1 MHAATQS
8 AADFLSPFAGQDMA
22 TLLDARAAA
31 RGAHPFLIW
40 APFESEARTWSYAQF
55 AAEVAR
61 LAGGLAARG
70 IVAGDRVIVHM
81 ENCPELLLVWFACAR
96 LGAVCVP
103 TNALAA
109 GPELTWFAELSGA
122 RAAITQPRFAALLAA
137 HCPALEWLAVTVD
150 DSGAPAS
157 AAPPAGALRF
167 AELHAAPLAART
179 PDPAAAASIMFTSG
193 TTSRSKGV
201 LWTHANA
208 LWGAR
213 LGALQQG
220 LRGEDVYQVCLPL
233 FHVVALSWSIFPALW
248 AGASV
253 LLQPRFSA
261 SRYWPAALAHGATVA
276 SHVHFTAGVLAQ
288 QPVPAGHRFRLWGN
302 SIWLP
307 EQRAHFG
314 IPIIG
319 WWGMTEVISQ
329 GIVGDPQ
336 APQDPRTIGRPSL
349 GYRIKVVDDAGLP
362 VPPGTPGNLLLGG
375 VPGLSLFAAYWNDP
389 QATTAAFDA
398 AGWFI
403 TGDRVIVHADGAIR
417 FAERAKDVL
426 KVGGEGVSA
435 AEIERVV
442 LEVRGVR
449 ECAVVGR
456 PDASYGE
463 VAIAFVTLHA
473 DAPDDVPARAIE
485 HCRASLARFK
495 VPREVRVIEEMPRVS
510 IGKIGKGEL
519 RKRLAAG

>member
-1 MHAATQS
+1 
-8 AADFLSPFAGQDMA
+8 
-22 TLLDARAAA
+22 
-31 RGAHPFLIW
+31 
-40 APFESEARTWSYAQF
+40 
-55 AAEVAR
+55 
-61 LAGGLAARG
+61 
-70 IVAGDRVIVHM
+70 
-81 ENCPELLLVWFACAR
+81 
-96 LGAVCVP
+96 
-103 TNALAA
+103 
-109 GPELTWFAELSGA
+109 
-122 RAAITQPRFAALLAA
+122 
-137 HCPALEWLAVTVD
+137 
-150 DSGAPAS
+150 
-157 AAPPAGALRF
+157 
-167 AELHAAPLAART
+167 
-179 PDPAAAASIMFTSG
+179 MFTSG

-389 QATTAAFDA
+389 QATAAAFDA

-463 VAIAFVTLHA
+463 VAVAFVTLHA